1 MKKISIILLSILCI
15 VLLLFVTACG
25 DENEPNADESNN
37 NYDIVDNIDT
47 DTIKEYKSGVQI
59 ELYLN
64 SATEKQLTDY
74 IDSGAS
80 QVSVADKSIVEIQN
94 GVLLPKSQGMTYIS
108 CEYGDTIKN
117 YNVIVHNGAE
127 SVTDCSISGSSS
139 NAFSAHVGQTYQ
151 ISTSNTSSCGI
162 SELKIDTY
170 TNYGSVEAD
179 ELISVNSNGEIR
191 VIGIGNCEIWVHSA
205 TNASDKGVRI
215 SLSSSFAEKTL
226 SSAVTSWMTTNIEPT
241 EVGVITKS
249 ELAEIEALTFTE
261 LLEFNESEWS
271 TILPSLTSVTFD
283 LSNGSNY
290 NSTYR
295 ISSGN
300 LSYVFVGN
308 ENSEYKFS
316 ILSDEREQLNLSFT
330 NFKLNSQSATGIELS
345 AVKNAVISYEGICN
359 IKGADAQNNGNG
371 CNGVT
376 ANDLTMTFRQDA
388 VVSII
393 GGNGTSQS
401 TSGTRVGGIGVRTF
415 GRFDINALSSSYT
428 TTLNIYGGNGGN
440 GYNSGNS
447 GGAGNSG
454 ISTDSLSIAGTL
466 SCYIYGGSGGNGKT
480 GADGADGSNGKKGN
494 NESQGKDSVYGYD
507 GRPGEDGKT
516 GQDGGDGG
524 NGGNAII
531 VTKVPTIQ
539 HSVLLA
545 VTSGNGGN
553 GANGGNG
560 GDGGRGGNGGDDD
573 SWSFIWIG
581 DMSGGNGG
589 AGGKGG
595 AGGSKGDGGAS
606 PSPVIIDGE
615 NATFVLTNTSEIRGQ
630 SGSDGL
636 NGSKGTDG
644 AKGSH
649 GDAGAGG

>member
-1 MKKISIILLSILCI
+1 MKKTSIILLSILCI
-15 VLLLFVTACG
+15 ALLLFVTACSN
-25 DENEPNADESNN
+25 ENEPNN
-37 NYDIVDNIDT
+37 NYDIVDNIDA
-47 DTIKEYKSGVQI
+47 DSIKKYKSGDQI

-64 SATEKQLTDY
+64 SATSKQLLEY

-94 GVLLPKSQGMTYIS
+94 GVLLAKSQGMTYIS
-108 CEYGDTIKN
+108 CKYGDTIKN

-127 SVTDCSISGSSS
+127 YVTSCSISGSSS
-139 NAFSAHVGQTYQ
+139 NTFSAHIGKTYQ
-151 ISTSNTSSCGI
+151 ISTANTSSCSV

-170 TNYGSVEAD
+170 TNYGSVEAN

-191 VIGIGNCEIWVHSA
+191 VIGVGNCEIWVHSA
-205 TNASDKGVRI
+205 TNAADEGVRI
-215 SLSSSFAEKTL
+215 SLSSSFAEEEL
-226 SSAVTSWMTTNIEPT
+226 SFAVIGWMTANIEQT

-261 LLEFNESEWS
+261 LLQFNESEWS
-271 TILPSLTSVTFD
+271 MILPSLTSITFD
-283 LSNGSNY
+283 LSNGSSY
-290 NSTYR
+290 NSTYN
-295 ISSGN
+295 ISSGK
-300 LSYVFVGN
+300 LSYGFVGN

-330 NFKLNSQSATGIELS
+330 NFKLSSQNATGVDLS

-371 CNGVT
+371 CNGIT
-376 ANDLTMTFRQDA
+376 ANDLTITLHQDA
-388 VVSII
+388 VVSIV

-401 TSGTRVGGIGVRTF
+401 TSGTRMGGIGVRTF
-415 GRFDINALSSSYT
+415 GKFDVNALSSSYT
-428 TTLNIYGGNGGN
+428 TTLNIYGGNGGD
-440 GYNSGNS
+440 GYSAGNS

-454 ISTDSLSIAGTL
+454 ISTDSLSIEGTF
-466 SCYIYGGSGGNGKT
+466 SCYVYGGNGGNGKT
-480 GADGADGSNGKKGN
+480 GADGADGSNGAKGN

-531 VTKVPTIQ
+531 LTKSPTIH
-539 HSVLLA
+539 HSVLLSL
-545 VTSGNGGN
+545 TSGNGGN

-573 SWSFIWIG
+573 NWSFIWIG

-606 PSPVIIDGE
+606 PSPIIIDGE
-615 NATFVLTNTSEIRGQ
+615 NATLDLTNISEIRGQ

-636 NGSKGTDG
+636 NGNKGTDG

>member
-1 MKKISIILLSILCI
+1 MKRTSIILLSILCI
-15 VLLLFVTACG
+15 ALLFVTACSN
-25 DENEPNADESNN
+25 ENNDESNS
-37 NYDIVDNIDT
+37 NYDIVDNIDA
-47 DTIKEYKSGVQI
+47 DSIKIYKSGDQI

-64 SATEKQLTDY
+64 SATNKQLADY

-94 GVLLPKSQGMTYIS
+94 GVLLPKSQGITYIS
-108 CEYGDTIKN
+108 CRYGDTIKN
-117 YNVIVHNGAE
+117 YNVIVHSGAE
-127 SVTDCSISGSSS
+127 YVTSCSISGSSS
-139 NAFSAHVGQTYQ
+139 NIFSAHVGQTYQ
-151 ISTSNTSSCGI
+151 ISTANTSSCGV

-191 VIGIGNCEIWVHSA
+191 VVGVGDCEIWVHSA

-215 SLSSSFAEKTL
+215 SISSSFAENIL
-226 SSAVTSWMTTNIEPT
+226 ASAVTNWVT
-241 EVGVITKS
+241 ENLESTENGVITKS
-249 ELAEIEALTFTE
+249 ELAEIKTLTFTE

-271 TILPSLTSVTFD
+271 TILPSLTLVTFD
-283 LSNGSNY
+283 LSNGSSY
-290 NSTYR
+290 NSTYN
-295 ISSGN
+295 ISSGK
-300 LSYVFVGN
+300 LSYGFVGN

-316 ILSDEREQLNLSFT
+316 ILSDEREQLNLSFI
-330 NFKLNSQSATGIELS
+330 NFKLNSQSATGIDLS
-345 AVKNAVISYEGICN
+345 AVKKAVISYEGVCN

-371 CNGVT
+371 CNGIT
-376 ANDLTMTFRQDA
+376 ANNLTMTLHQDA
-388 VVSII
+388 VVSIV

-401 TSGTRVGGIGVRTF
+401 ASGTRMGGIGVRTF
-415 GRFDINALSSSYT
+415 GNFDVNALSSSYT
-428 TTLNIYGGNGGN
+428 TTLNIYGGNGGD
-440 GYNSGNS
+440 GYSAGNS

-466 SCYIYGGSGGNGKT
+466 SCYIFGGNGGDGKI
-480 GADGADGSNGKKGN
+480 GADGADGSNGAKGN

-531 VTKVPTIQ
+531 VTKMPTIQ
-539 HSVLLA
+539 HSVLLSM
-545 VTSGNGGN
+545 TSGNGGN

-573 SWSFIWIG
+573 NWSFIWIG

-595 AGGSKGDGGAS
+595 AGGSKGDGGSS
-606 PSPVIIDGE
+606 PSPVVIDGV
-615 NATFVLTNTSEIRGQ
+615 NATLDLANTSETRGQ

-636 NGSKGTDG
+636 NGSKGIDG

-649 GDAGAGG
+649 GYAGAGG